1 MNTKEE
7 ISKLVAD
14 YKNGKSDAINKI
26 LVKMS
31 PLIKKYA
38 HKLYD
43 LEFEDMCQEMNL
55 AVFSAIKKMDKY
67 DNDYEC
73 ISYIVYAVKNRY
85 HELCRY
91 SMKIKSIEVLMEN
104 ETINTGVSI

>member
-67 DNDYEC
+67 DNDYET
-73 ISYIVYAVKNRY
+73 VENTKN
-85 HELCRY
+85 HL
-91 SMKIKSIEVLMEN
+91 
-104 ETINTGVSI
+104 